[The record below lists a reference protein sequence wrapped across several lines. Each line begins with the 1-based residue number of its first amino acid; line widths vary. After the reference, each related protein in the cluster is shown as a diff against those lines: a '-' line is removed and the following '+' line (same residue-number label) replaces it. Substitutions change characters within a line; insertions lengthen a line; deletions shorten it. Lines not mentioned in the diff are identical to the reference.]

1 MDFLKIF
8 GRFKISDQA
17 FYAGV
22 FLVLF
27 LIGIVGGR
35 SIGMITLS
43 IGSSQKD
50 FVDDSASR
58 INNGQQNLLVI
69 TVDQMA
75 FAKPALESIWLLI
88 TYPEIS
94 NLTLVPIYPSTQ
106 EDSKTA
112 DLELAQTFA
121 MTAQQTPH
129 SEFLE
134 LLREKIYLDNYLI
147 LDQKGVSSVLRI
159 LHQFAEGLPGK
170 ENQTNSILL
179 PQSGQRVD
187 RSLENQVQIWY
198 GICLELTRIS
208 KAGKIEGLIQKIS
221 PHVLTDL
228 KWEKY
233 SQQWS
238 FEQPKDI
245 QIGCE
250 FPTLILNSP

>member
-1 MDFLKIF
+1 
-8 GRFKISDQA
+8 
-17 FYAGV
+17 
-22 FLVLF
+22 
-27 LIGIVGGR
+27 
-35 SIGMITLS
+35 MITLS
-43 IGSSQKD
+43 IGPSQKD

-69 TVDQMA
+69 TVDQLA

-94 NLTLVPIYPSTQ
+94 NLTLVPIYPSIQ

-112 DLELAQTFA
+112 DRKLAQTFA
-121 MTAQQTPH
+121 LTAQQTPH

-147 LDQKGVSSVLRI
+147 VDQKGVSSVLRI

-179 PQSGQRVD
+179 PQTGQEVD
-187 RSLENQVQIWY
+187 RSLENQVQIWNSV
-198 GICLELTRIS
+198 CLELSRIS
-208 KAGKIEGLIQKIS
+208 KASEMEDLIQKIS
-221 PHVLTDL
+221 PYVRTNLL
-228 KWEKY
+228 WEEL

-238 FEQPKDI
+238 FEQPNDF
-245 QIGCE
+245 QMGCE